1 MKNRKRV
8 LCGCVVGWFLVSSFT
23 VSGKD
28 IGQEHVYHEP
38 IDGIRIAWDYSTL
51 QFLAERGGYARMLR
65 LADNSIAAV
74 YEDWA
79 LHKEAGAY
87 GNVVLIRSFDEGKT
101 WSDPQVL
108 FPYFYKTN
116 PSNGKTTL
124 VGMYNAEIY
133 QLKNGDLL
141 AGADYR
147 PRTPEVTPF
156 AIAVRKSTDN
166 GKTWGDIKVLYGNEP
181 RFGDGCWEPSFL
193 ELPSGEVQVYFANEN
208 NFIHSNEQEIS
219 VVSSFDGGDT
229 WGKPRRVSFR
239 AGHRDGMPV
248 ARVIGDEIVV
258 VIEDNK
264 TGNFR
269 PYTVRTKLTGN
280 WEQPVLADSP
290 WREYCLVDS
299 LDPDVIMGA
308 PYLLKLP
315 SGETL
320 LSYQST
326 QGGRPSRVD
335 SQIMQVTIGDK
346 SARHFGRTTQPFPLS
361 AGQQSMWNSIALWN
375 AETVAAVGQ
384 VRLERVNRPAFILGH
399 ILSDIQVK
407 GKKVDSFP
415 IFVGAKTSAN
425 LKVGVG
431 NSKSK
436 LYIKCLVSDSVLVK
450 APSGTQKGDGVYL
463 SIDNRN
469 ASLMQPGES
478 TYKIWCS
485 VTGECMLW
493 KGEQKSWK
501 RISSS
506 GVKVKTN
513 FLKGGYELCV
523 TLSKKKMGIN
533 AEDIR
538 LGAGF
543 SNYTSMNDGTTEY
556 MVHGDINASYT
567 WIKVS
572 L

>member
-1 MKNRKRV
+1 M
-8 LCGCVVGWFLVSSFT
+8 
-23 VSGKD
+23 
-28 IGQEHVYHEP
+28 
-38 IDGIRIAWDYSTL
+38 
-51 QFLAERGGYARMLR
+51 
-65 LADNSIAAV
+65 
-74 YEDWA
+74 
-79 LHKEAGAY
+79 
-87 GNVVLIRSFDEGKT
+87 
-101 WSDPQVL
+101 
-108 FPYFYKTN
+108 
-116 PSNGKTTL
+116 
-124 VGMYNAEIY
+124 
-133 QLKNGDLL
+133 
-141 AGADYR
+141 
-147 PRTPEVTPF
+147 
-156 AIAVRKSTDN
+156 
-166 GKTWGDIKVLYGNEP
+166 
-181 RFGDGCWEPSFL
+181 
-193 ELPSGEVQVYFANEN
+193 
-208 NFIHSNEQEIS
+208 
-219 VVSSFDGGDT
+219 
-229 WGKPRRVSFR
+229 SFR

-269 PYTVRTKLTGN
+269 PYTVRTKLTDN

-513 FLKGGYELCV
+513 FLKDGYELCV

>member
-1 MKNRKRV
+1 
-8 LCGCVVGWFLVSSFT
+8 
-23 VSGKD
+23 
-28 IGQEHVYHEP
+28 
-38 IDGIRIAWDYSTL
+38 
-51 QFLAERGGYARMLR
+51 MLR

-219 VVSSFDGGDT
+219 VISSFDGGDT

-269 PYTVRTKLTGN
+269 PYTVRTKLTDN

-513 FLKGGYELCV
+513 FLKDGYELCV